1 MKMLVT
7 LIESKNI
14 SGTSKAGKAYHID
27 NTTITVSVPVDT
39 PESFGTK
46 EISYQYGNAANF
58 ENVKNLRGQ
67 LPLECD
73 IELGAVLNSYGGV
86 DTVISSIKPPAS
98 YMTKG
103 A

>member
-14 SGTSKAGKAYHID
+14 SGTSKAGKPYHID
-27 NTTITVSVPVDT
+27 NTSVTVSVPVDT

-46 EISYQYGNAANF
+46 EMTYQYGNSANF
-58 ENVKNLRGQ
+58 EQLKSLRGQ
-67 LPLECD
+67 LPLLCD
-73 IELGAVLNSYGGV
+73 VELSAVLNNYGGV
-86 DTVISSIKPPAS
+86 DTAISSIKPS
-98 YMTKG
+98 VSHITKG